1 MDQAIGALSKL
12 TLSNPNDP
20 VPAGPDVQ
28 SSFAPYDPLGGS
40 LGAPPVGA
48 PAEGGPSVTL
58 KSLLQI
64 GEQYPQGPGLI
75 PPYFMYGPARQ
86 PLLPT
91 PQPYR
96 PGPQPPIRGEP
107 HPSLTSFVGVMG
119 EGISCEY
126 ICVHM
131 LYM

>member
-107 HPSLTSFVGVMG
+107 HLPLTSFVGVMG
-119 EGISCEY
+119 EGILCEY
-126 ICVHM
+126 MCMHM

>member
-107 HPSLTSFVGVMG
+107 HPLSLP
-119 EGISCEY
+119 
-126 ICVHM
+126 
-131 LYM
+131 L